1 MVKWVSGIY
10 GVRPGGIASGDL
22 REGPRLANVVAERR
36 PAMLSIHEHP
46 TVQDASSEL
55 LSFILD
61 PVNWVAL
68 ETVQEEPRSGPRHNA
83 AYQRQVG
90 KLRICAAV
98 EVTPSLDVFLRI
110 GFSAPG
116 LTPMRAADHL
126 EAFLGSRLPL
136 VPNSEWQVAIDGRRW
151 VHFIRRYALGP
162 LRC

>member
-1 MVKWVSGIY
+1 
-10 GVRPGGIASGDL
+10 
-22 REGPRLANVVAERR
+22 
-36 PAMLSIHEHP
+36 MLSIHEHA

-55 LSFILD
+55 LNFVLD

-68 ETVQEEPRSGPRHNA
+68 DTVKREPSAGPGQNA
-83 AYQRQVG
+83 AYQRIVG

-98 EVTPSLDVFLRI
+98 EVTSSLDVFLRI

-116 LTPMRAADHL
+116 LTPMIAAEHL
-126 EAFLGSRLPL
+126 EAFLGTRLPL
-136 VPNSEWQVAIDGRRW
+136 IPNSEWQVAVEGRRW